1 MSTSD
6 KILAENSDATLTIN
20 NDTVAELSNQLPSFV
35 DLLPEQA
42 KPYWQLVQAYPII
55 EALVVFAIFWCLA
68 LFIRRYA
75 ITFIDRIAD
84 KTNSTLDDNIIESLK
99 APVYSIV
106 LWFGLIVASKS
117 AGFVTGAAA
126 YITPIALTMIALAL
140 LRGALSVSSMLII
153 AMSRDTVRFKKMDIR
168 TEPLLVITSKIIL
181 MIMGAYA
188 ILMIWGINPVGL
200 LASAGIVGIAVGFAA
215 KDTLANLFSGV
226 FILADRPYKLGDY
239 VNLDSGERGKV
250 THIGIRSTRL
260 LTRDDIE
267 ITIPN
272 GLIGN
277 EKIVNESGG
286 SYHKMRIRVNVQCA
300 YSSDLEKVESVL
312 MDVAASQPQIC
323 QYPNA
328 RVRFRGF
335 GDSGID
341 VQLMGWIE
349 EPEDRGSTTHLLIKA
364 IHKAFNQ
371 NDIEIPYPHLTLLK
385 PGVAE

>member
-106 LWFGLIVASKS
+106 LWFGIIVASKS

-312 MDVAASQPQIC
+312 MDVAASQPKIC

>member
-1 MSTSD
+1 MSAVDTLKSATAD
-6 KILAENSDATLTIN
+6 PQPASLTLAK
-20 NDTVAELSNQLPSFV
+20 DTAAEMSNQLPKFV

-42 KPYWQLVQAYPII
+42 KPYWHLVQGYPIV
-55 EALVVFAIFWCLA
+55 EAAAIFAIFLGVA

-75 ITFIDRIAD
+75 ITLISRLAD
-84 KTNSTLDDNIIESLK
+84 KTNSNLDDRLVDSIK
-99 APVYSIV
+99 APIFNIV
-106 LWFGLIVASKS
+106 LWFGLIVATKS
-117 AGFVTGAAA
+117 AGFINGSASFIA
-126 YITPIALTMIALAL
+126 PIALTMIVLAL
-140 LRGALSVSSMLII
+140 LRAALSVSSILITS
-153 AMSRDTVRFKKMDIR
+153 MSRDAKRFKKMDIR
-168 TEPLLVITSKIIL
+168 TEPLLVITSKILL
-181 MIMGAYA
+181 MVMAAYL

-239 VNLDSGERGKV
+239 VNLDTGERGKV

-286 SYHKMRIRVNVQCA
+286 SYHKMRIRINVQCA
-300 YSSDLEKVESVL
+300 YRSDLEKVESVL
-312 MDVAASQPQIC
+312 MDVANAEPKIC
-323 QYPNA
+323 KYPTS
-328 RVRFRGF
+328 RVRFRSF

-349 EPEDRGSTTHLLIKA
+349 EPEGRGLTTHLLIKA
-364 IHKAFNQ
+364 IHKAFDDH
-371 NDIEIPYPHLTLLK
+371 DIEIPYPHMTIIK
-385 PGVAE
+385 SE